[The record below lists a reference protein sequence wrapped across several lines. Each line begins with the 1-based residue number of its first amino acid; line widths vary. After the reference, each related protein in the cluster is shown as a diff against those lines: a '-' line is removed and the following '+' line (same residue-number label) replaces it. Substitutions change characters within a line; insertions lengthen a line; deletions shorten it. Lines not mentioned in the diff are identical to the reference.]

1 MIAEDRLENSEL
13 LRLLLAKLGFEVR
26 VAVNGLEAINVW
38 RDWQPQLIL
47 MDMRMP
53 VMDGHEA
60 TRRIKAATPG
70 QATII
75 IALTAGAFDDEREQ
89 ARLDGCDDFLSK
101 PFHPNDVAELLAK
114 HLGVSFTYRSGTGPL
129 LAPIASPIGTHPP
142 IDAAQLAQLPAAWRQ
157 QVALAARAADA
168 DQLMALIAQIHSAQP
183 HLAAALSDLT
193 FNFEYDAILRALTA
207 HGEI

>member
-1 MIAEDRLENSEL
+1 
-13 LRLLLAKLGFEVR
+13 
-26 VAVNGLEAINVW
+26 
-38 RDWQPQLIL
+38 L

-60 TRRIKAATPG
+60 TRRIKATASG
-70 QATII
+70 RATII

-101 PFHPNDVAELLAK
+101 PFHPSDVADLLAK
-114 HLGVSFTYRSGTGPL
+114 HLGAHFTYRSGTGPL
-129 LAPIASPIGTHPP
+129 AAPPTSSIGTHPP
-142 IDAAQLAQLPAAWRQ
+142 IDPVQLVQLPATWRQ

-168 DQLMALIAQIHSAQP
+168 DQLMTLIAQIRSAQP
-183 HLAAALSDLT
+183 LLATALSDLT
-193 FNFEYDAILRALTA
+193 FNFEYDAILQALTA